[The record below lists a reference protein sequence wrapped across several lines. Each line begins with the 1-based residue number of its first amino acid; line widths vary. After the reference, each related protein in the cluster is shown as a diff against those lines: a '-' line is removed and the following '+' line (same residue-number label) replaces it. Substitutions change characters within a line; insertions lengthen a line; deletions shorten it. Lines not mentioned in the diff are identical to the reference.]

1 MASLCTYME
10 QEMQFFVLKFG
21 WMALA
26 LLHEK
31 IDYFE
36 AFDTYGHGGII
47 TQCQMCLKF
56 AWICGEWTR
65 SQCIIKTGKS
75 SKQHDGHI

>member
-1 MASLCTYME
+1 MASLCTYLE

-56 AWICGEWTR
+56 AWICREWTMHN
-65 SQCIIKTGKS
+65 KNG
-75 SKQHDGHI
+75 